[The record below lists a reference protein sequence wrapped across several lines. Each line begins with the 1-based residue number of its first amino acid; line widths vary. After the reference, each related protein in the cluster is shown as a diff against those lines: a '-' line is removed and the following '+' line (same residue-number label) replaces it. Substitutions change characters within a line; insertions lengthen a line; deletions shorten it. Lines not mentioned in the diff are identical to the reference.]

1 MIDTL
6 NKIGFWVLTSN
17 SATISPSL
25 PMGKP
30 LKFGIQT
37 SSSSTMDGAEK
48 APLLMMLIDKSSMN
62 TTCLRQVA
70 TILSKKFGPTSFF
83 YLLRESVYYDCVLYG
98 KGSPSKTGFLK
109 LHKENLYSWVF
120 KYLLLLSLSLSC
132 LTHAIPCRLF
142 GAWWARIKKVP
153 ASAFLLYFIF
163 LWQKDDTCCDRSK
176 TTHESLST
184 WRQEE
189 GHSWNSR
196 DVLCIPGTIK
206 SQTHSI
212 ILDNRHM
219 LNTCTAVQVNIWK
232 WH

>member
-1 MIDTL
+1 MSTTTVCCMVRGALQKRVFWSCTKKTFILGSL
-6 NKIGFWVLTSN
+6 NICCS
-17 SATISPSL
+17 
-25 PMGKP
+25 
-30 LKFGIQT
+30 
-37 SSSSTMDGAEK
+37 
-48 APLLMMLIDKSSMN
+48 
-62 TTCLRQVA
+62 
-70 TILSKKFGPTSFF
+70 
-83 YLLRESVYYDCVLYG
+83 
-98 KGSPSKTGFLK
+98 
-109 LHKENLYSWVF
+109 
-120 KYLLLLSLSLSC
+120 SLSLSG
-132 LTHAIPCRLF
+132 LTHAIPCRLY

-163 LWQKDDTCCDRSK
+163 LWQKDVDTCDGSK

>member
-120 KYLLLLSLSLSC
+120 KYLLLLSLSG
-132 LTHAIPCRLF
+132 LTHAIPCRLY
-142 GAWWARIKKVP
+142 GAWWARIKKGACISISFVFHIP
-153 ASAFLLYFIF
+153 L
-163 LWQKDDTCCDRSK
+163 TEGRR
-176 TTHESLST
+176 HV
-184 WRQEE
+184 WR
-189 GHSWNSR
+189 
-196 DVLCIPGTIK
+196 V
-206 SQTHSI
+206 
-212 ILDNRHM
+212 
-219 LNTCTAVQVNIWK
+219 
-232 WH
+232 

>member
-1 MIDTL
+1 
-6 NKIGFWVLTSN
+6 
-17 SATISPSL
+17 
-25 PMGKP
+25 MGKP

-120 KYLLLLSLSLSC
+120 KYLLLLSLSIWLDACNSMSALWRLVGKNKKRC
-132 LTHAIPCRLF
+132 LHQHFFCISYSFDRRTSTRVTGLKLHMRVCQLDDKKKDIPEILETFC
-142 GAWWARIKKVP
+142 V
-153 ASAFLLYFIF
+153 FL
-163 LWQKDDTCCDRSK
+163 
-176 TTHESLST
+176 E
-184 WRQEE
+184 
-189 GHSWNSR
+189 
-196 DVLCIPGTIK
+196 P
-206 SQTHSI
+206 
-212 ILDNRHM
+212 
-219 LNTCTAVQVNIWK
+219 LNLRRTQ
-232 WH
+232 